1 MGAGGE
7 DGAQGADK
15 AGMVVIG
22 IDPGSRVTGYGIVR
36 EVSGQVTLVEAGTI
50 RTGTTKD
57 LGKRLGAINAGIAA
71 LVARHA
77 PDAAAVENVFVSK
90 NTMSALKLGQARG
103 AAIAACAVAGLP
115 VAAYEPTVVKKN
127 LVGTGRAAKS
137 QVAWMVAHSLGM
149 KNPGWAEDASDAL
162 AVALCHLN
170 QRRLTKLTGKTS

>member
-1 MGAGGE
+1 MGDGGFL
-7 DGAQGADK
+7 
-15 AGMVVIG
+15 VLG
-22 IDPGSRVTGYGIVR
+22 IDPGSRVTGYGLVR

-50 RTGTTKD
+50 STGSVKD
-57 LGKRLGAINAGIAA
+57 LGERLGKINAGVAA

-77 PDAAAVENVFVSK
+77 PDAAAVENVFVSR

-103 AAIAACAVAGLP
+103 AAIAACAVAGVP

-127 LVGTGRAAKS
+127 LTGVGNAAKG

-170 QRRLTKLTGKTS
+170 QRRFNRLAGGAR